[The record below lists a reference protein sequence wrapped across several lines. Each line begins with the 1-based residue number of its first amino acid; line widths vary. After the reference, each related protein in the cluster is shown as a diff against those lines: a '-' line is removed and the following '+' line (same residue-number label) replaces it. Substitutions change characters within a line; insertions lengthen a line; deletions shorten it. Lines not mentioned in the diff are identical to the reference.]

1 MQFSEILGQE
11 YIKSHLTKSASS
23 GRIPH
28 AQLFVGPEGSGTLP
42 MAIAYAQYI
51 LCNNSGTENEGGN
64 ESCNLKFDNISH
76 PDLHFI
82 YPTVTTDSVKTKPK
96 IGRAHV

>member
-1 MQFSEILGQE
+1 MLFSEILGQKH
-11 YIKSHLTKSASS
+11 IKNHLTQSVDN

-51 LCNNSGTENEGGN
+51 LCGNINGENNTGN
-64 ESCNLKFDNISH
+64 EACNLKFDSISH
-76 PDLHFI
+76 PDLHFAF
-82 YPTVTTDSVKTKPK
+82 PVTSNDKVKILDISIPQW
-96 IGRAHV
+96 